1 MNMKIPLTALALAL
15 AAAPLAAQTQEQKT
29 AELERKIEALAGEIE
44 RLKLGDAA
52 EPDLKSSLGL
62 GPAASKVYQKS
73 PKRVSIGGYGE
84 MLYENFQSKKQDG
97 TGAGKRDV
105 LDLARAI
112 LYVGYKFSDR
122 ITFNSEIE
130 FEHGTTRTGVTGAAP
145 RGEVSVEMAALDFK
159 PFDDRLGLRAGLM
172 LMPVGLVNEIHE
184 PTTYNGAKRPSVE
197 SNLIP
202 STWRENGVGVFG
214 EWGPAS
220 YRSYVVSGL
229 QAASDTNVPGFSA
242 STGLRN
248 GRSSGAK
255 SFIED
260 AAWVTRLDLSPV
272 EGASVGGSLYVGEAD
287 QSQLRLPAV
296 PVTLWETHAKFA
308 WRGAEL
314 RALYAQAKV
323 GNVDSLNALQGNARV
338 GAGVAGNASVGSE
351 MFGGY
356 LEAAYDVLTFWGN
369 PKGQSL
375 TPFARYE
382 RYDTQAGVPHAWAKN
397 GSNSRVEYTVG
408 AGYKPLTQ
416 VVLKADHQFLR
427 DQSQTGVGQTNLA
440 IGYIF

>member
-1 MNMKIPLTALALAL
+1 MTITMTLPILALVL
-15 AAAPLAAQTQEQKT
+15 TAAPLAAQTVEQKT

-44 RLKLGDAA
+44 RLKLGEAA
-52 EPDLKSSLGL
+52 EPDLKSALGL

-73 PKRVSIGGYGE
+73 PKKVSIGGYGE
-84 MLYENFQSKKQDG
+84 MLYENFQPKKQNG
-97 TGAGKRDV
+97 TGAGKRDAV
-105 LDLARAI
+105 DMLRAI
-112 LYVGYKFSDR
+112 VYVGYKFSDR
-122 ITFNSEIE
+122 VTFNSEIE
-130 FEHGTTRTGVTGAAP
+130 FEHGTSRTGVTGAAP
-145 RGEVSVEMAALDFK
+145 RGEVSVEMAAIDFK
-159 PFDDRLGLRAGLM
+159 PWGDRLGLRAGLM

-184 PTTYNGAKRPSVE
+184 PTTFNGAKRPSVE
-197 SNLIP
+197 SNIIP
-202 STWRENGVGVFG
+202 TTWRENGAGVFG

-229 QAASDTNVPGFSA
+229 QAGTDTNVPGFSA
-242 STGLRN
+242 SSGLRN

-272 EGASVGGSLYVGEAD
+272 EGATVGGSFYVGEAD

-314 RALYAQAKV
+314 KALYAQVKV
-323 GNVDSLNALQGNARV
+323 GNADSLNAVQGNAV
-338 GAGVAGNASVGSE
+338 GGTGSVGSD

-356 LEAAYDVLTFWGN
+356 FEAAYDVLTLWDN

-375 TPFARYE
+375 TPFVRYE
-382 RYDTQAGVPHAWAKN
+382 RYDTQAGVPHAWRKN
-397 GSNSRVEYTVG
+397 PSNSRVEYTLG
-408 AGYKPLTQ
+408 AGYKPLNQ
-416 VVLKADHQFLR
+416 VVLKADHQLLK
-427 DQSQTGVGQTNLA
+427 DQGLTGVGQTNLA

>member
-1 MNMKIPLTALALAL
+1 MKPTMMLPVLALAL

-52 EPDLKSSLGL
+52 EPDLKSALGL
-62 GPAASKVYQKS
+62 GPAAAKVYQKA

-84 MLYENFQSKKQDG
+84 MLYENFQPKKQDG

-105 LDLARAI
+105 IDLARAI

-122 ITFNSEIE
+122 VTFNSEIE
-130 FEHGTTRTGVTGAAP
+130 FEHGTAKTGNAVAGSAP
-145 RGEVSVEMAALDFK
+145 SRGEVSVEMAAVDFK

-172 LMPVGLVNEIHE
+172 LMPVGLVNEVHE
-184 PTTYNGAKRPSVE
+184 PTTFNGAKRPSVE

-202 STWRENGVGVFG
+202 STWRENGVGLFG

-229 QAASDTNVPGFSA
+229 QSASDSNVSGFSA
-242 STGLRN
+242 SSGLRN

-255 SFIED
+255 SFIQD

-272 EGASVGGSLYVGEAD
+272 EGATVGGSLYIGEAD

-296 PVTLWETHAKFA
+296 PVTLWEGHAKFA

-314 RALYAQAKV
+314 RALYAQVKV
-323 GNVDSLNALQGNARV
+323 GNVDSLNGVQGNAV
-338 GAGVAGNASVGSE
+338 GGTGSVGSD

-356 LEAAYDVLTFWGN
+356 LEAAYDVLTLWDN

-382 RYDTQAGVPHAWAKN
+382 RYDTQAGVPHAWRKN
-397 GSNSRVEYTVG
+397 PSNSRVEYTVG
-408 AGYKPLTQ
+408 AGYKPLNQ
-416 VVLKADHQFLR
+416 VVLKADHQFLK
-427 DQSQTGVGQTNLA
+427 DQGQTGVGQSNLA

>member
-1 MNMKIPLTALALAL
+1 MNIKTTLAALAL
-15 AAAPLAAQTQEQKT
+15 AAAVAPAGAQDAKV
-29 AELERKIEALAGEIE
+29 ADLERKVEALAGEIE
-44 RLKLGDAA
+44 RLKLGEAA
-52 EPDLKSSLGL
+52 EPDLKSALGL

-84 MLYENFQSKKQDG
+84 MLYENFQPEKQDG

-105 LDLARAI
+105 IDMARAI

-122 ITFNSEIE
+122 ASFNSEIE
-130 FEHGTTRTGVTGAAP
+130 FEHGSTGKS

-159 PFDDRLGLRAGLM
+159 PWGDALAFRAGTL
-172 LMPVGLVNEIHE
+172 LMPVGLVNEVHE
-184 PTTYNGAKRPSVE
+184 PTTFHGAKRPSVE
-197 SNLIP
+197 TNVIP
-202 STWRENGVGVFG
+202 STWRENGAGVFG

-229 QAASDTNVPGFSA
+229 QAASNSGVTGFDAA
-242 STGLRN
+242 SGLRS

-255 SFIED
+255 SYIED
-260 AAWVTRLDLSPV
+260 AAWVTRLDVTPV
-272 EGASVGGSLYVGEAD
+272 EGATVGGSLYLGEAD
-287 QSQLRLPAV
+287 QSQTSLPAV

-314 RALYAQAKV
+314 KALWAQVKV
-323 GNVDSLNALQGNARV
+323 GNADSVNAVQGNAV
-338 GAGVAGNASVGSE
+338 GGTGSVGSD

-356 LEAAYDVLTFWGN
+356 LEAAYDVLTLWGN

-382 RYDTQAGVPHAWAKN
+382 RYDTQAGVPHAWRKN
-397 GSNSRVEYTVG
+397 PSNSRVEYTVG
-408 AGYKPLTQ
+408 AGYKPVNQ
-416 VVLKADHQFLR
+416 VILKADHQFLKN
-427 DQSQTGVGQTNLA
+427 QGLTGVGQTNLA